1 MRDAKLRCMF
11 SSVHD
16 LPALAGA
23 CAQSKGGF
31 ALLLTFSML
40 VAGASAMAASQV
52 EIRLRGVVP
61 AVCTV
66 SVSNTSSNLNIVQG
80 ESGTQIAMVTEL
92 CNAVSG
98 YKVSVESANAGRM
111 MPDLGGAGI
120 AYSLSFDAAAAGSNG
135 RLVAERAPSGAARQS
150 VLSATLPASPQANA
164 GNYSDTV
171 TVSISAK

>member
-1 MRDAKLRCMF
+1 MRDAKLRGMF
-11 SSVHD
+11 SSVHA
-16 LPALAGA
+16 LPAVVGA
-23 CAQSKGGF
+23 CVAPGHGP
-31 ALLLTFSML
+31 ALLLALSILT
-40 VAGASAMAASQV
+40 AGTPGMAASQV

-66 SVSNTSSNLNIVQG
+66 SVSNASSNLNIVQG
-80 ESGTQIAMVTEL
+80 ESGTQIATVTEL

-98 YKVSVESANAGRM
+98 YKVSVESANGGRM
-111 MPDLGGAGI
+111 MPDLGGVGI
-120 AYSLSFDAAAAGSNG
+120 AYSLSYDTAAVGSG
-135 RLVAERAPSGAARQS
+135 GGLVAERAPTGAARQS